1 MSGDQT
7 TKLQQAERPAPN
19 DPIRPSQGQDDEIE
33 QVMRDAEQAVER
45 VRAGR
50 DDEDPAEIE
59 IEDSPATVDLEVEL
73 AAAKAQAEAMRD
85 KWLRSMAD
93 LENYKKRTRREIDD
107 AVHRALGNML
117 NDFLPVG
124 DNLER
129 ALAAMPANTDPQ
141 LAKGLEMVR
150 GEFFSALA
158 RHGIKPIQS
167 VGTVF
172 DPNLH
177 DALQQIDTPDH
188 APGVVVTEYEKGYL
202 RGDRLLR
209 AARVIVA
216 GPGST
221 GEPPAEKS
229 SPNQAN

>member
-7 TKLQQAERPAPN
+7 TNEPNLPAQAANP
-19 DPIRPSQGQDDEIE
+19 DDELA

-50 DDEDPAEIE
+50 DDDEDAADIE
-59 IEDSPATVDLEVEL
+59 IDDCPPEPDLEALVAET
-73 AAAKAQAEAMRD
+73 KAEVDAMRD

-93 LENYKKRTRREIDD
+93 LENYKKRTRREIDE
-107 AVHRALGNML
+107 AVHRALSNML
-117 NDFLPVG
+117 SDFLPVG

-129 ALAAMPANTDPQ
+129 ALAAMPANSDPQ

-167 VGTVF
+167 VGMVF
-172 DPNLH
+172 DPNVH
-177 DALQQIDTPDH
+177 DALQQVDTPDF
-188 APGVVVTEYEKGYL
+188 APGMVVMEYEKGYL
-202 RGDRLLR
+202 RGERLLR

-221 GEPPAEKS
+221 GEPPDA
-229 SPNQAN
+229 SPSEAN

>member
-1 MSGDQT
+1 MSGDHDTNQSI
-7 TKLQQAERPAPN
+7 P
-19 DPIRPSQGQDDEIE
+19 DDELA

-50 DDEDPAEIE
+50 DDDDDGTDIE
-59 IEDSPATVDLEVEL
+59 IDDTPVGPDLQAEL
-73 AAAKAQAEAMRD
+73 GAAKAEAESLRD

-93 LENYKKRTRREIDD
+93 LENYKKRTRREIDE

-117 NDFLPVG
+117 SDFLPVG

-167 VGTVF
+167 VGMVF

-177 DALQQIDTPDH
+177 DALQQVDTPDF
-188 APGVVVTEYEKGYL
+188 APGMVVMEYEKGYL
-202 RGDRLLR
+202 RGERLLR

-221 GEPPAEKS
+221 GEAVDASASE
-229 SPNQAN
+229 PN

>member
-1 MSGDQT
+1 MSGDHT
-7 TKLQQAERPAPN
+7 TNEPLP
-19 DPIRPSQGQDDEIE
+19 DDELA

-50 DDEDPAEIE
+50 DDEEPTEIE
-59 IEDSPATVDLEVEL
+59 IEDVLPAPDLQAEL
-73 AAAKAQAEAMRD
+73 AAAKAETEAMRD
-85 KWLRSMAD
+85 KWMRSMAD
-93 LENYKKRTRREIDD
+93 LENYKKRTRRETDD
-107 AVHRALGNML
+107 AIHRVLGNML
-117 NDFLPVG
+117 SDFLPVG

-167 VGTVF
+167 VGMVF

-188 APGVVVTEYEKGYL
+188 APGTVVMEYEKGYM
-202 RGDRLLR
+202 RGERLLR

-221 GEPPAEKS
+221 GESPAN
-229 SPNQAN
+229 PAAANPSEAN

>member
-1 MSGDQT
+1 MSGDQST
-7 TKLQQAERPAPN
+7 NEK
-19 DPIRPSQGQDDEIE
+19 SDEALARA
-33 QVMRDAEQAVER
+33 MRDAEAAVER
-45 VRAGR
+45 VRSGKPEGDDIAIDDDDP
-50 DDEDPAEIE
+50 DDESDVVAAIAG
-59 IEDSPATVDLEVEL
+59 DL
-73 AAAKAQAEAMRD
+73 AAAKADLEAMRD
-85 KWLRSMAD
+85 KWMRSMAD

-107 AVHRALGNML
+107 AVHRALAGTL
-117 NDFLPVG
+117 GDFLPVG

-129 ALAAMPANTDPQ
+129 ALAAMPAGTDPQ

-158 RHGIKPIQS
+158 RHGIKPIVS
-167 VGTVF
+167 VGAVF

-177 DALQQIDTPDH
+177 DALQQVDSPDW
-188 APGVVVTEYEKGYL
+188 APGVVVMEYEKGYM

-221 GEPPAEKS
+221 GSAGGGAPGGEVS
-229 SPNQAN
+229 H